1 MSNDTGRKQSPIY
14 FCYSPKQN
22 AFLQR
27 KGLRVIGVGINEN
40 TGRKFWQYERGAE
53 LDELLNEWSANRPEK
68 KSKYSEGYC
77 DCRTINRCAD
87 GKCREKAG
95 GTNEC

>member
-1 MSNDTGRKQSPIY
+1 MSMNEAKSSPIY

-53 LDELLNEWSANRPEK
+53 LDALLDEWSANRP
-68 KSKYSEGYC
+68 S
-77 DCRTINRCAD
+77 
-87 GKCREKAG
+87 G
-95 GTNEC
+95 GVRK